1 MSFVLTACPKA
12 HACTLSSL
20 HHMYWGHHCMSY
32 TVPMHGM
39 YVFMNINFV
48 GLGLSLPIA
57 SSPDLWTP
65 INFNYSGRSLSTRDK
80 LFLVERL
87 LLSPFPSLI
96 LGLVKNT
103 VGTSLRV
110 PSSPVPRVQG
120 GACMVHVLR
129 RAIRIVWEE
138 PDQSQ
143 LLQPCCILT
152 STGILS

>member
-1 MSFVLTACPKA
+1 MYFVLTAS
-12 HACTLSSL
+12 HVL
-20 HHMYWGHHCMSY
+20 GRHCMSY

-65 INFNYSGRSLSTRDK
+65 TNVNYSGRSLSTRDK

-87 LLSPFPSLI
+87 LLSPSPSPI
-96 LGLVKNT
+96 LELVKNT
-103 VGTSLRV
+103 VGASLQV
-110 PSSPVPRVQG
+110 PSSPVPR
-120 GACMVHVLR
+120 ACTVHMLL

-138 PDQSQ
+138 LDQSQ

-152 STGILS
+152 STGILSVVSPAQSNYILHTK